1 MIPSLHRPTYVEV
14 DLAAVR
20 DNVARVHA
28 FARANVGSS
37 VKLGAVVKADAYG
50 HGAIRIAEAASAA
63 GAEVF
68 FVATFDEAMALREGI
83 DEPAIVML
91 SEPDPSMLG
100 EVIRYRIT
108 PTVHT
113 MTTLRCMIDVVD
125 SLSGRDRSLYH
136 PSLQLEIETG
146 LRRMGS
152 DASAAVALARG
163 ARSARIDV
171 AGVYSHFARA
181 DEGEEGRD
189 SVMTQVRC
197 LNDVYRQIVDQLD
210 ARPLLHVANTAGLVN
225 YPQTGFDLVRLGI
238 GMYGYG
244 APELCVRPA
253 LRLVSR
259 VARIHELPGAGG
271 VSYGHRQLFPEGTSI
286 ATIPIGYADG
296 YRRGLFEGGAEV
308 LIRGQRHRL
317 AGVVAMDYVMVA
329 VGDPTVEVGDEV
341 VLIGDQGSESI
352 GADELAS
359 RLSTISYEI
368 LTGISVRV
376 PRNYRG

>member
-1 MIPSLHRPTYVEV
+1 LHRPTYVEV

>member
-113 MTTLRCMIDVVD
+113 MTTLRCMIGVVD

-286 ATIPIGYADG
+286 ATIPIG
-296 YRRGLFEGGAEV
+296 
-308 LIRGQRHRL
+308 
-317 AGVVAMDYVMVA
+317 
-329 VGDPTVEVGDEV
+329 
-341 VLIGDQGSESI
+341 
-352 GADELAS
+352 
-359 RLSTISYEI
+359 
-368 LTGISVRV
+368 
-376 PRNYRG
+376 

>member
-189 SVMTQVRC
+189 SVMKQVRC